1 MGKQI
6 VGGMGGFTGRVRGF
20 VGYMWNG
27 TWCVRGYSPHI
38 RNPRTEAQQAHRML
52 FKQEVQL
59 AGRMLPALNLGL
71 RETAREM
78 HMTAS
83 NLFVKAN
90 QQAFSAVDGELNVDW
105 SRLWVSAG
113 PVSPV
118 AFGEPELDGEGVLTV
133 RFGKAEGYRQG
144 DSMDYVY
151 LYVYCPELGMGY
163 LTEPVYRRR
172 KQISVMLPDSFAGQE
187 LQVYGFV
194 VDKEGRASESSYIS
208 SVATAA
214 EAEENLLGTINAD
227 GGALWNKEN
236 NKNSINETENQAVG
250 RRSGIGGDSG
260 DRLQQHL
267 SAAGGG
273 HSAD

>member
-90 QQAFSAVDGELNVDW
+90 QQAFSAVDGELRVDW

-113 PVSPV
+113 PVSP
-118 AFGEPELDGEGVLTV
+118 ASSCE
-133 RFGKAEGYRQG
+133 
-144 DSMDYVY
+144 
-151 LYVYCPELGMGY
+151 
-163 LTEPVYRRR
+163 R
-172 KQISVMLPDSFAGQE
+172 K
-187 LQVYGFV
+187 
-194 VDKEGRASESSYIS
+194 
-208 SVATAA
+208 
-214 EAEENLLGTINAD
+214 
-227 GGALWNKEN
+227 
-236 NKNSINETENQAVG
+236 
-250 RRSGIGGDSG
+250 
-260 DRLQQHL
+260 
-267 SAAGGG
+267 AGGRSRSFPFRDRRWICLIRPALRFS
-273 HSAD
+273 HI

>member
-90 QQAFSAVDGELNVDW
+90 QQAFSMVDGELRVDW

-118 AFGEPELDGEGVLTV
+118 AFGEPELDDAGVLTV

-151 LYVYCPELGMGY
+151 LYVYCPELGMGC
-163 LTEPVYRRR
+163 LTEPVYRKR
-172 KQISVMLPDSFAGQE
+172 KQISVMLPDGFANQE

-194 VDKEGRASESSYIS
+194 VDKDGKASESSYIGGI
-208 SVATAA
+208 
-214 EAEENLLGTINAD
+214 GTIETIDTIDSMVDAAKTD
-227 GGALWNKEN
+227 ESDKGVDYMQKAEN
-236 NKNSINETENQAVG
+236 HERQRTEIPVVDA
-250 RRSGIGGDSG
+250 S
-260 DRLQQHL
+260 
-267 SAAGGG
+267 GGG
-273 HSAD
+273 PLRR